1 MAKKSTRKVA
11 VRKTS
16 KSATATKGRQVA
28 KKAKAKK
35 PARPGGSHVSFGL
48 HGLTTIM
55 KTVHE
60 AGLER
65 ELDKELK
72 RDDKFVRVS
81 RDSLRTIKEFV
92 ASRPEL
98 AQLHNQIQGCDCPPD
113 DHYCIY
119 I

>member
-1 MAKKSTRKVA
+1 MAKKSAKKVV
-11 VRKTS
+11 VRKRS
-16 KSATATKGRQVA
+16 ATKGGQAV
-28 KKAKAKK
+28 KKAAAKK
-35 PARPGGSHVSFGL
+35 PEREGGSHVSFGL

-55 KTVHE
+55 KEVHE

-81 RDSLRTIKEFV
+81 RESLRTIKEFV

-98 AQLHNQIQGCDCPPD
+98 THLHKQIGECDCPPD

>member
-1 MAKKSTRKVA
+1 MAKKSAKKVTARK
-11 VRKTS
+11 RS
-16 KSATATKGRQVA
+16 KSAAATKGRQSV
-28 KKAKAKK
+28 KKAAGKK
-35 PARPGGSHVSFGL
+35 PARAGGSHVSFGL

-55 KTVHE
+55 KNVHE

-81 RDSLRTIKEFV
+81 RESLRTIKEFV

-98 AQLHNQIQGCDCPPD
+98 AQLHEQMQRCDCPPD